1 MFDAKI
7 RPLINPA
14 LNYAA
19 ELLARTGLTPN
30 QMTAIGFF
38 FGLLAFSSLALA
50 HYAWALFFIV
60 LSRLADGL
68 DGPLA
73 RHESKESDL
82 GAFLDIVSDFIFYSG
97 CVFFFVLGQP
107 QHALWAAFL
116 IFCFVGSGSSF
127 LAYAVIAA
135 KRGIN
140 HERQGK
146 KSFYYLGG
154 LAEGSETIF
163 FLVLMCLVPAA
174 FPYLAGIFGTL
185 CLLTA
190 AGRVRQGMQDFSGSG
205 GHLP

>member
-7 RPLINPA
+7 RPLINPV
-14 LNYAA
+14 LNRAA
-19 ELLARTGLTPN
+19 GLLARTGLTPN

-38 FGLLAFSSLALA
+38 FALLAFSCLALA
-50 HYAWALFFIV
+50 HYAWALCFIV

-73 RHESKESDL
+73 RQENRESDL
-82 GAFLDIVSDFIFYSG
+82 GAFLDIVSDFVFYSG
-97 CVFFFVLGQP
+97 CVFFFALGQP

-135 KRGIN
+135 KRGLN

-154 LAEGSETIF
+154 LAEGSETIL
-163 FLVLMCLVPAA
+163 FLILMCLAPPA
-174 FPYLAGIFGTL
+174 FPYLAGVFGAL
-185 CLLTA
+185 CLLTT
-190 AGRVRQGMQDFSGSG
+190 AGRVRQGMTDF
-205 GHLP
+205 